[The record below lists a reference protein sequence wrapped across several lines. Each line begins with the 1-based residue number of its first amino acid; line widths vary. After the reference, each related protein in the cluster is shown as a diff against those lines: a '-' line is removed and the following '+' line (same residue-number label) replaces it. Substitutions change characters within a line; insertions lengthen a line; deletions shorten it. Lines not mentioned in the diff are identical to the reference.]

1 MDRIRLYHFSP
12 FAYLILTAC
21 GGGGGSSSQN
31 LQFGGNII
39 KGPLSNATV
48 FVDYDGDGILYSGEP
63 STKTDSN
70 GAFTLTSTSSTA
82 QIVATTDANTIDTST
97 GQSLAG
103 VILKAPAGSKVVT
116 PATTLI
122 QETGMTSTEVADAL
136 GLTGV
141 DLLNFNP
148 FAAGADAATAL
159 KVEKVAQQIIATAIS
174 ISTAAESSGAS
185 SLNAINKSFGAIADL
200 LKNKSA
206 ASPLDFTN
214 TADLNAIKTSAIP
227 RQMFLFSFIFSYPS
241 GTFSF

>member
-48 FVDYDGDGILYSGEP
+48 FVDYDGDGILDSGEP
-63 STKTDSN
+63 STKTDTN

-82 QIVATTDANTIDTST
+82 QIVATTDATTIDTST

-103 VILKAPAGSKVVT
+103 VILKAPAGSKVVSPSST
-116 PATTLI
+116 LMQEGNLTAT
-122 QETGMTSTEVADAL
+122 QVASVL

-141 DLLNFNP
+141 DILNFNP
-148 FAAGADAATAL
+148 YASGVDAATAL
-159 KVEKVAQQIIATAIS
+159 KVEKTAQQ
-174 ISTAAESSGAS
+174 
-185 SLNAINKSFGAIADL
+185 LM
-200 LKNKSA
+200 
-206 ASPLDFTN
+206 N
-214 TADLNAIKTSAIP
+214 TVK
-227 RQMFLFSFIFSYPS
+227 
-241 GTFSF
+241 